1 MTRTA
6 VPAPE
11 TAPATTSAIDALAD
25 QPHQKYALLDLG
37 SLEVAPNVRVTVDLK
52 GLVDSIKQNG
62 VLIPILVRLTV
73 LDRYEVIEGQ
83 RRTLAAREAGLTVIP
98 AVILDSVTDESDR
111 IVTQIVA
118 NDEREA
124 VSTWETAQALKQMH
138 LMGTSI
144 SAIAKRTGKNKDT
157 VKAAL
162 AVAGDADNAAIFDQ
176 DAQMDLVKAAQIAE
190 FAGHEDLTEQLKA
203 SATDHDAFEHMLARA
218 ARVRADRE
226 ELAAE
231 TDKWSKLGYEVLGT
245 MPYSNPEYKELYE
258 LSKDAEAGSGL
269 SEADHSECPGRAVY
283 LWQVYE
289 QIMTRQF
296 CGSWKTAGH
305 YVRAATNSS
314 GSTSGE
320 QSEEKKAERRRT
332 IEMNKNADA
341 AIEVQEKWLHEFFE
355 RPLTALPK
363 DLHVTATQLII
374 VLLKTHHPLLEVEA
388 KRFAGDME
396 PTTTGATGKYLFALA
411 CGTVWKNRTRD
422 YWRSTYEQN
431 YMVPFLRAISAMGY
445 PLADFEQDLLDA
457 EDTE

>member
-144 SAIAKRTGKNKDT
+144 SAIAKRTGKNKDL

-190 FAGHEDLTEQLKA
+190 FSDHEDLTERLKA
-203 SATDHDAFEHMLARA
+203 SASDPDVFEHALARVTKEKAGREAVAAEQEKWRDRGYEILSDVPYDNPDYRSLWDLSLTAGGGAIDEKDHDQ
-218 ARVRADRE
+218 
-226 ELAAE
+226 
-231 TDKWSKLGYEVLGT
+231 
-245 MPYSNPEYKELYE
+245 
-258 LSKDAEAGSGL
+258 
-269 SEADHSECPGRAVY
+269 CPGRAVHIFQTY
-283 LWQVYE
+283 SGEPTARWY
-289 QIMTRQF
+289 
-296 CGSWKTAGH
+296 CNSWKTAGH
-305 YVRAATNSS
+305 FVRAAANSS

-320 QSEEKKAERRRT
+320 QTEEQKAERRHT
-332 IEMNKNADA
+332 IEMNKKADA

-363 DLHVTATQLII
+363 DLHITATQLII
-374 VLLKTHHPLLEVEA
+374 ALLKTHHPLLEHEA
-388 KRFAGDME
+388 KRFVGDME
-396 PTTTGATGKYLFALA
+396 PTTTPTTGKYLFALA
-411 CGTVWKNRTRD
+411 CGTMWKSRNRD
-422 YWRSTYEQN
+422 YWRSAFQQQ
-431 YMVPFLRAISAMGY
+431 YMAPFLRAMSGMGY

-457 EDTE
+457 EDTK